1 MAIVQKSLKLNN
13 HVQYNMGHQLALLI
27 AIRGI
32 VTGDAPWQQVRG
44 GGGRPTL
51 RGQVFV
57 QVREEK
63 KKI

>member
-1 MAIVQKSLKLNN
+1 
-13 HVQYNMGHQLALLI
+13 MGHQLALLI

-44 GGGRPTL
+44 RGGRPTL

-63 KKI
+63 KKDLIDD